1 MGKNKITKL
10 FFLLIFL
17 PFFSS
22 SLTNKNIAQVINDY
36 NTYYFTEPSN
46 YTEFDVFQEGN
57 ININKTVISYNYQI
71 SIKNKSELGKI
82 FFDYQSDFGYL
93 NISFNK
99 GGKKNTVFQSQEKNN
114 FFILDLNDVLNKES
128 WIGDDFVVMNV
139 QVAFDNIQPNFNF
152 DFSLKASLKKSINI
166 LEINSEHQ
174 ILCKTEK
181 VDKDDDDDEDN
192 KYRCLFVVVN
202 KDNVSNIEENEKN
215 LLLFPFIN
223 ENIDD
228 LNLNIYADYINK
240 TIYDNFDNESLSQ
253 LIPNNNSQY
262 KNKIINKTTNFIR
275 IENITHEKYL
285 YVSIETNK
293 ETLLEI
299 LSQEISENKN
309 AYELTNPKK
318 IQTISIN
325 GLNASI
331 SLDFTKSDIS
341 EYSILLTTV
350 YGKSTIY
357 FEDNPNEKYTADVRE
372 NSLFLSLDS
381 KKGKLILEKI
391 DEGHVFYITVLDKE
405 KNVINELIYSRAS
418 RFSFNNIPEQML
430 FYENIPVNN
439 DSVNINFQLYNI
451 LQINNTF
458 NICVAL
464 LSKEEM
470 QEIKYNISK
479 INNMTFIAE
488 GQLSPISLSSNIHLN
503 HDLNNENKSNVL
515 IILQPT
521 FDTSN
526 KKMILGISLT
536 KVNSLIY
543 PSERIY
549 YYGELNKYD
558 RVTYKLEGNEKYH
571 LMRLELGH
579 NSGDINWSVKRTY
592 EEKNYTMNDTDLS
605 FVIEYWHN
613 GRELLTMYIENGE
626 DIYLTIFKKQN
637 IRRNKNIS
645 YNYVFKYINAGK
657 NGDFKNYVVK
667 QDNLI
672 YNEDDKAI
680 KIYEFWN
687 VHPKNVIMSY
697 YMRAIQYDN
706 YVTSETLNSISL
718 IESKGSFLTDKAYIT
733 DEETSENLVEFY
745 LRNSLNAMKSYF
757 LNCYIAVIEDNN
769 NIELLSYEGTFI
781 EGQTIHK
788 PKIGLI
794 IAALCIAGIVFI
806 ILVIRFIHHCTCAEN
821 YYTVRKRSNYRYNY
835 DYLI

>member
-114 FFILDLNDVLNKES
+114 FFILDLNDVLNNES
-128 WIGDDFVVMNV
+128 WNGDDFVVMNV

-152 DFSLKASLKKSINI
+152 DFSLKASLKKSVNI

-181 VDKDDDDDEDN
+181 VDKDDDEDN
-192 KYRCLFVVVN
+192 KYRCLFVVIN
-202 KDNVSNIEENEKN
+202 KDNITNSEENEKN

-405 KNVINELIYSRAS
+405 KSVINELIYSRAS

-470 QEIKYNISK
+470 QEIKYNITK

-488 GQLSPISLSSNIHLN
+488 GQLSPITLSSNIHLN
-503 HDLNNENKSNVL
+503 HDLNNENKSYVL

-526 KKMILGISLT
+526 KKMIIGISLT

-687 VHPKNVIMSY
+687 EHPKNVIMSY
-697 YMRAIQYDN
+697 YMRTIQYDN

-781 EGQTIHK
+781 EGQTFPK
-788 PKIGLI
+788 PIIGLI

>member
-99 GGKKNTVFQSQEKNN
+99 GGKKNTVFRAQEKNN
-114 FFILDLNDVLNKES
+114 FFILDLNDILNNES
-128 WIGDDFVVMNV
+128 LIGDDFVVMNV

-152 DFSLKASLKKSINI
+152 DFSLKASLKKSVNI

-181 VDKDDDDDEDN
+181 VDKDDDEDN

-202 KDNVSNIEENEKN
+202 KDNITNSEENEKN

-405 KNVINELIYSRAS
+405 KSVINELIYSRAS

-503 HDLNNENKSNVL
+503 HDLNNENKSNVFIL
-515 IILQPT
+515 LQPT
-521 FDTSN
+521 FGTSN

-687 VHPKNVIMSY
+687 VHPKNVKMSY

-718 IESKGSFLTDKAYIT
+718 IESKGSFLTDQAYIT
-733 DEETSENLVEFY
+733 DEETSENIVEFY

-781 EGQTIHK
+781 EGQTIPK
-788 PKIGLI
+788 PIIGLI

-821 YYTVRKRSNYRYNY
+821 YYTVRKRSNYKYNY

>member
-114 FFILDLNDVLNKES
+114 FFILDLNDVLNNES

-181 VDKDDDDDEDN
+181 VDKDDDEDN

-202 KDNVSNIEENEKN
+202 KDNITNSEENEKN

-405 KNVINELIYSRAS
+405 KSVINELIYSRAS

-503 HDLNNENKSNVL
+503 HDLNNENKSNVF

-687 VHPKNVIMSY
+687 VHPKNVKMSY

-781 EGQTIHK
+781 EGQTIPK
-788 PKIGLI
+788 PIIGLI

>member
-114 FFILDLNDVLNKES
+114 FFILDLNDVLNNES
-128 WIGDDFVVMNV
+128 WIGDDFIVMNV

-181 VDKDDDDDEDN
+181 VDKDDDEDN

-202 KDNVSNIEENEKN
+202 KDNITNSEENEKN

-405 KNVINELIYSRAS
+405 KSVINELIYSRAS

-503 HDLNNENKSNVL
+503 HDLNNENKSNVF

-781 EGQTIHK
+781 EGQTIPK
-788 PKIGLI
+788 PIIGLI

>member
-99 GGKKNTVFQSQEKNN
+99 GGKKNTIFQSQEKNN
-114 FFILDLNDVLNKES
+114 FFILDLNDVLNNES
-128 WIGDDFVVMNV
+128 WIGDYFVVMNV
-139 QVAFDNIQPNFNF
+139 QIAFDNIQPNFNF
-152 DFSLKASLKKSINI
+152 DFSLKASLKKSVNI

-181 VDKDDDDDEDN
+181 VDKDDDEDN

-240 TIYDNFDNESLSQ
+240 TIYDNFDNETLSQ

-405 KNVINELIYSRAS
+405 KSVINELIYSRAS

-488 GQLSPISLSSNIHLN
+488 GQLSPISLSANIHLN
-503 HDLNNENKSNVL
+503 HDLNNENKSNVF

-645 YNYVFKYINAGK
+645 YNYIFKYINAGK

-687 VHPKNVIMSY
+687 VHPKNVKMSY

-706 YVTSETLNSISL
+706 YLTSETLNSISL

-781 EGQTIHK
+781 EGQTIPK
-788 PKIGLI
+788 PIIGLI
-794 IAALCIAGIVFI
+794 IAALCIAGVVFI

>member
-22 SLTNKNIAQVINDY
+22 SLTNKNIAQVLNDY

-114 FFILDLNDVLNKES
+114 FFILDLNDVLNNES
-128 WIGDDFVVMNV
+128 WIGDGFVVMNV

-152 DFSLKASLKKSINI
+152 DFSLKASLKKSVNI

-181 VDKDDDDDEDN
+181 VDKDDDEDN
-192 KYRCLFVVVN
+192 KYRCLFVVIN
-202 KDNVSNIEENEKN
+202 KDNITNSEENEKN

-405 KNVINELIYSRAS
+405 KSVINELIYSRAS

-503 HDLNNENKSNVL
+503 HDLNNENKSYVF

-697 YMRAIQYDN
+697 YMRTIQYDN

-781 EGQTIHK
+781 EGQTIPK
-788 PKIGLI
+788 PIIGLI

>member
-46 YTEFDVFQEGN
+46 YTEFDLFQEGN

-114 FFILDLNDVLNKES
+114 FFILDLNDVLNNES
-128 WIGDDFVVMNV
+128 WIRDDFVVMNV

-181 VDKDDDDDEDN
+181 VDKDDDEDN

-202 KDNVSNIEENEKN
+202 KDNITNSEENEKN

-240 TIYDNFDNESLSQ
+240 TIYDNFDNETLSQ

-405 KNVINELIYSRAS
+405 KSVINELIYSRAS

-488 GQLSPISLSSNIHLN
+488 GQLSPISLSANIHLN
-503 HDLNNENKSNVL
+503 HDLNNENKSNVF

-687 VHPKNVIMSY
+687 VHPKNVKMSY

-781 EGQTIHK
+781 EGQTIPK
-788 PKIGLI
+788 PIIGLI

>member
-114 FFILDLNDVLNKES
+114 FFILDLNDVLNNES
-128 WIGDDFVVMNV
+128 WIGDDFIVMNV

-181 VDKDDDDDEDN
+181 VDKDDDEDN

-240 TIYDNFDNESLSQ
+240 TIYDNFDNETLSQ

-405 KNVINELIYSRAS
+405 KSVINELIYSRAS

-503 HDLNNENKSNVL
+503 HDLNNENKSYVF

-579 NSGDINWSVKRTY
+579 NSGDINWSVKRAY

-687 VHPKNVIMSY
+687 VHPKNVKMSY

-718 IESKGSFLTDKAYIT
+718 IESKGSFLTDQAYIT

-745 LRNSLNAMKSYF
+745 LRNSLNAMKGYF

-781 EGQTIHK
+781 EGQTIPK
-788 PKIGLI
+788 PIIGLI

-835 DYLI
+835 DYLV

>member
-22 SLTNKNIAQVINDY
+22 SLTNKNIAQVINNY

-114 FFILDLNDVLNKES
+114 FFILDLNDVLNNES
-128 WIGDDFVVMNV
+128 WIRDDFVVMNV

-152 DFSLKASLKKSINI
+152 DFSLKASLKKSVNI

-181 VDKDDDDDEDN
+181 VDKDDDEDN

-202 KDNVSNIEENEKN
+202 KDNITNSEENEKN

-341 EYSILLTTV
+341 EYSILLITV

-405 KNVINELIYSRAS
+405 KSVINELIYSRAS

-430 FYENIPVNN
+430 FYENMPVNN

-488 GQLSPISLSSNIHLN
+488 GQLSPISLSANIHLN
-503 HDLNNENKSNVL
+503 HDLNNENKSNVF

-697 YMRAIQYDN
+697 YMRTIQYDN

-718 IESKGSFLTDKAYIT
+718 IESKGSFLTDQAYIT

-745 LRNSLNAMKSYF
+745 LRNSLNTMKSYF

-781 EGQTIHK
+781 EGQTIPK
-788 PKIGLI
+788 PIIGLI

>member
-181 VDKDDDDDEDN
+181 VDKDDDEDN

-202 KDNVSNIEENEKN
+202 KDNITNSEENEKN

-318 IQTISIN
+318 IQTFSIN

-405 KNVINELIYSRAS
+405 KSVINELIYSRAS

-503 HDLNNENKSNVL
+503 HDLNNENKSNVF

-697 YMRAIQYDN
+697 YMRTIQYDN

-781 EGQTIHK
+781 EGQTIPK
-788 PKIGLI
+788 PIIGLI

>member
-114 FFILDLNDVLNKES
+114 FFILDLNDVLNNES
-128 WIGDDFVVMNV
+128 LIGDDFVVMNV

-181 VDKDDDDDEDN
+181 VDKDDDEDN

-202 KDNVSNIEENEKN
+202 KDNITNSEENEKN

-405 KNVINELIYSRAS
+405 KSVINELIYSRAS

-503 HDLNNENKSNVL
+503 HDLNNENKSNVF

-697 YMRAIQYDN
+697 YMRTIQYDN

>member
-114 FFILDLNDVLNKES
+114 FFILDLNDVLNNES
-128 WIGDDFVVMNV
+128 WIRDDFVVMNV

-181 VDKDDDDDEDN
+181 VDKDDDEDN

-202 KDNVSNIEENEKN
+202 KDNITNSEENEKN

-405 KNVINELIYSRAS
+405 KSVINELIYSRAS

-488 GQLSPISLSSNIHLN
+488 GQLSPISLSANIHLN
-503 HDLNNENKSNVL
+503 HDLNNENKSNVF

-579 NSGDINWSVKRTY
+579 NSGDINWSVKRAY

-645 YNYVFKYINAGK
+645 YNYAFKYINAGK

-680 KIYEFWN
+680 KIYEFWK
-687 VHPKNVIMSY
+687 VHPKNVIVSY
-697 YMRAIQYDN
+697 YMRTIQYDN

-781 EGQTIHK
+781 EGQTIPK
-788 PKIGLI
+788 PIIGLI

>member
-114 FFILDLNDVLNKES
+114 FFILDLNDVLNNES
-128 WIGDDFVVMNV
+128 WIRDDFVAMNV

-152 DFSLKASLKKSINI
+152 DFSLKASLKKSVNI

-181 VDKDDDDDEDN
+181 VDKDDDEDN

-202 KDNVSNIEENEKN
+202 KDNITNSEENEKN

-341 EYSILLTTV
+341 EYSILLITV

-405 KNVINELIYSRAS
+405 KSVINELIYSRAS

-488 GQLSPISLSSNIHLN
+488 GQLSPISLSANIHLN
-503 HDLNNENKSNVL
+503 HDLNNENKSNVF

-687 VHPKNVIMSY
+687 VHPKNVKMSY

-781 EGQTIHK
+781 EGQTIPK
-788 PKIGLI
+788 PIIGLI

>member
-114 FFILDLNDVLNKES
+114 FFILDLNDVLNNES
-128 WIGDDFVVMNV
+128 WIRDDFVVMNV

-181 VDKDDDDDEDN
+181 VDKDDDEDN

-202 KDNVSNIEENEKN
+202 KDNITNSEENEKN

-405 KNVINELIYSRAS
+405 KSVINELIYSRAS

-503 HDLNNENKSNVL
+503 HDLNNENKSNVF

-579 NSGDINWSVKRTY
+579 NSGDINWSVKRAY

-781 EGQTIHK
+781 EGQTIPK
-788 PKIGLI
+788 PIIGLI

>member
-99 GGKKNTVFQSQEKNN
+99 GGKKNTVFQSQKKNN
-114 FFILDLNDVLNKES
+114 FFILDLNDVLNNES

-152 DFSLKASLKKSINI
+152 DFSLKASLKKSVNI

-181 VDKDDDDDEDN
+181 VDKDDDEDN

-202 KDNVSNIEENEKN
+202 KDNITNSEENEKN

-341 EYSILLTTV
+341 EYSILLITV

-357 FEDNPNEKYTADVRE
+357 FEDNPNEKYTANVRE

-405 KNVINELIYSRAS
+405 KSVINELIYSRAS

-470 QEIKYNISK
+470 QEIKYNITK

-488 GQLSPISLSSNIHLN
+488 GQLSPITLSSNIHLN
-503 HDLNNENKSNVL
+503 HDLNNENKSYVL

-687 VHPKNVIMSY
+687 EHPKNVIMSY

-781 EGQTIHK
+781 EGQTFPK
-788 PKIGLI
+788 PIIGLI

>member
-114 FFILDLNDVLNKES
+114 FFILDLNDVLNNES
-128 WIGDDFVVMNV
+128 WIRDDFVVMNV

-181 VDKDDDDDEDN
+181 VDKDDDGDN

-202 KDNVSNIEENEKN
+202 KDNITNSEENEKN

-405 KNVINELIYSRAS
+405 KSVINELIYSRAS

-488 GQLSPISLSSNIHLN
+488 GQLSPISLSANIHLN
-503 HDLNNENKSNVL
+503 HDLNNENKSNVF

-687 VHPKNVIMSY
+687 VHPKNVKMSY

-781 EGQTIHK
+781 EGQTIPK
-788 PKIGLI
+788 PIIGLI

>member
-114 FFILDLNDVLNKES
+114 FFILDLNDVLNNES
-128 WIGDDFVVMNV
+128 WIRDDFVVMNV

-181 VDKDDDDDEDN
+181 VDKDDDEDN

-202 KDNVSNIEENEKN
+202 KDNITNSEENEKN

-405 KNVINELIYSRAS
+405 KSVINELIYSRAS

-503 HDLNNENKSNVL
+503 HDLNNENKSNVF

-697 YMRAIQYDN
+697 YMRTIQYDN

-781 EGQTIHK
+781 EGQTIPK
-788 PKIGLI
+788 PIIGLI

>member
-114 FFILDLNDVLNKES
+114 FFILDLNDVLNNES

-181 VDKDDDDDEDN
+181 VDKDDDEDN

-202 KDNVSNIEENEKN
+202 KDNITNSEENEKN

-405 KNVINELIYSRAS
+405 KSVINELIYSRAS

-488 GQLSPISLSSNIHLN
+488 GQLSPISLSANIHLN
-503 HDLNNENKSNVL
+503 HDLNNENKSNVF

-697 YMRAIQYDN
+697 YMRTIQYDN

-821 YYTVRKRSNYRYNY
+821 YYTVRKKSNYRYNY

>member
-22 SLTNKNIAQVINDY
+22 SLTNQNIAQVINDY

-114 FFILDLNDVLNKES
+114 FFILDLNDVLNNES
-128 WIGDDFVVMNV
+128 WIRDDFVVMNV

-181 VDKDDDDDEDN
+181 VDKDDDEDN

-202 KDNVSNIEENEKN
+202 KDNITNSEENEKN

-405 KNVINELIYSRAS
+405 KSVINELIYSRAS

-503 HDLNNENKSNVL
+503 HDLNNENKSNVF

-645 YNYVFKYINAGK
+645 YNYAFKYINAGK

-697 YMRAIQYDN
+697 YMRTIQYDN

-781 EGQTIHK
+781 EGQTIPK
-788 PKIGLI
+788 PIIGLI

>member
-114 FFILDLNDVLNKES
+114 FFILDLNDVLNNES
-128 WIGDDFVVMNV
+128 WNGDDFVVMNV

-181 VDKDDDDDEDN
+181 VDKDDDEDN

-202 KDNVSNIEENEKN
+202 KDNITNSEENEKN

-341 EYSILLTTV
+341 EYSILLITV

-405 KNVINELIYSRAS
+405 KSVINELIYSRAS

-503 HDLNNENKSNVL
+503 HDLNNENKSNVF

-697 YMRAIQYDN
+697 YMRTIQYDN

-781 EGQTIHK
+781 EGQTIPK
-788 PKIGLI
+788 PIIGLI

>member
-114 FFILDLNDVLNKES
+114 FFILDLNDVLNNES
-128 WIGDDFVVMNV
+128 WIRDDFVVMNV

-181 VDKDDDDDEDN
+181 VDKDDDEDN

-202 KDNVSNIEENEKN
+202 KDNITNSEENEKN

-405 KNVINELIYSRAS
+405 KSVINELIYSRAS

-458 NICVAL
+458 NVCVAL
-464 LSKEEM
+464 LSKEEI

-488 GQLSPISLSSNIHLN
+488 GQLSPISLSANIHLN
-503 HDLNNENKSNVL
+503 HDLNNENKSNVF

-697 YMRAIQYDN
+697 YMRTIQYDN

-781 EGQTIHK
+781 EGQTIPK
-788 PKIGLI
+788 PIIGLI

-821 YYTVRKRSNYRYNY
+821 YYTVRKRSNYKYNY

>member
-114 FFILDLNDVLNKES
+114 FFILDLNDVLNNES
-128 WIGDDFVVMNV
+128 WIGDGFVVMNV

-181 VDKDDDDDEDN
+181 VDKDDDEDN

-202 KDNVSNIEENEKN
+202 KDNITNSEENEKN

-341 EYSILLTTV
+341 EYSILLITV

-405 KNVINELIYSRAS
+405 KSVINELIYSRAS

-503 HDLNNENKSNVL
+503 HDLNNENKSNVF

-697 YMRAIQYDN
+697 YMRTIQYDN

-781 EGQTIHK
+781 EGQTIPK
-788 PKIGLI
+788 PIIGLI

>member
-114 FFILDLNDVLNKES
+114 FFILDLNDVLNNES

-181 VDKDDDDDEDN
+181 VDKDDDEDN

-202 KDNVSNIEENEKN
+202 KDNITNSEENEKN

-341 EYSILLTTV
+341 EYSILLITV

-405 KNVINELIYSRAS
+405 KSVINELIYSRAS

-503 HDLNNENKSNVL
+503 HDLNNENKSNVF

-697 YMRAIQYDN
+697 YMRTIQYDN

-781 EGQTIHK
+781 EGQTIPK
-788 PKIGLI
+788 PIIGLI

-821 YYTVRKRSNYRYNY
+821 YYTVRKKSNYRYNY

>member
-114 FFILDLNDVLNKES
+114 FFILDLNDVLNNES
-128 WIGDDFVVMNV
+128 WIRDDFVVMNV

-181 VDKDDDDDEDN
+181 VDKDDDEDN

-202 KDNVSNIEENEKN
+202 KDNITNSEENEKN

-405 KNVINELIYSRAS
+405 KSVINELIYSRAS

-488 GQLSPISLSSNIHLN
+488 GQLSPISLSANIHLN
-503 HDLNNENKSNVL
+503 HDLNNENKSNVF

-579 NSGDINWSVKRTY
+579 NSGDINWSVKRAY

-645 YNYVFKYINAGK
+645 YNYAFKYINAGK

-687 VHPKNVIMSY
+687 VHPKNVKMSY
-697 YMRAIQYDN
+697 YMRAIQYVN

-745 LRNSLNAMKSYF
+745 LRNSLNTMKGYF

-781 EGQTIHK
+781 EGQTIPK
-788 PKIGLI
+788 PIIGLI

-821 YYTVRKRSNYRYNY
+821 YYTVRKKSNYRYNY

>member
-114 FFILDLNDVLNKES
+114 FFILDLNDVLNNES

-152 DFSLKASLKKSINI
+152 DFSLKASLKKSVNI

-181 VDKDDDDDEDN
+181 VDKDDDEDN

-202 KDNVSNIEENEKN
+202 KDNITNSEENEKN

-405 KNVINELIYSRAS
+405 KSVINELIYSRAS

-503 HDLNNENKSNVL
+503 HDLNNENKSNVF

-781 EGQTIHK
+781 EGQTIPK
-788 PKIGLI
+788 PIIGLI

-821 YYTVRKRSNYRYNY
+821 YYTVRKKSNYRYNY

>member
-114 FFILDLNDVLNKES
+114 FFILDLNDVLNNES
-128 WIGDDFVVMNV
+128 WIRDDFVVMNV

-181 VDKDDDDDEDN
+181 VDKDDDEDN

-202 KDNVSNIEENEKN
+202 KDNITNSEENENN

-405 KNVINELIYSRAS
+405 KSVINELIYSRAS

-503 HDLNNENKSNVL
+503 HDLNNENKSNVF

-687 VHPKNVIMSY
+687 VHPKNVKMSY

-718 IESKGSFLTDKAYIT
+718 IESKGSFLTDQAYIT

-745 LRNSLNAMKSYF
+745 LRNSLDSMKSYF

-781 EGQTIHK
+781 EGQTIPK
-788 PKIGLI
+788 PIIGLI

>member
-99 GGKKNTVFQSQEKNN
+99 GGKKNTIFQSQEKNN
-114 FFILDLNDVLNKES
+114 FFILDLNDVLNNES
-128 WIGDDFVVMNV
+128 WIGDYFVVMNV
-139 QVAFDNIQPNFNF
+139 QIAFDNIQPNFNF
-152 DFSLKASLKKSINI
+152 DFSLKASLKKSVNI

-181 VDKDDDDDEDN
+181 VDKDDDEDN

-240 TIYDNFDNESLSQ
+240 TIYDNFDNETLSQ

-405 KNVINELIYSRAS
+405 KSVINELIYSRAS

-488 GQLSPISLSSNIHLN
+488 GQLSPISLSANIHLN
-503 HDLNNENKSNVL
+503 HDLNNENKSNVF

-645 YNYVFKYINAGK
+645 YNYIFKYINAGK

-697 YMRAIQYDN
+697 YMRTIQYDN

-781 EGQTIHK
+781 EGQTIPK
-788 PKIGLI
+788 PIIGLI

>member
-36 NTYYFTEPSN
+36 NTYCFTEPSN

-114 FFILDLNDVLNKES
+114 FFILDLNDVLNNES

-181 VDKDDDDDEDN
+181 VDKNDDEDN

-202 KDNVSNIEENEKN
+202 KDNITNSEENEKN

-275 IENITHEKYL
+275 IENIIHEKYL

-391 DEGHVFYITVLDKE
+391 DEGHVFYITVLVKE
-405 KNVINELIYSRAS
+405 KSVINELIYSRAS

-488 GQLSPISLSSNIHLN
+488 GQLSPISLSANIHLN
-503 HDLNNENKSNVL
+503 HDLNNENKSNVFIL
-515 IILQPT
+515 LQPT
-521 FDTSN
+521 FGTSN

-645 YNYVFKYINAGK
+645 YNYAFKYINAGK

-687 VHPKNVIMSY
+687 VHPKNVKMSY
-697 YMRAIQYDN
+697 YMRAIQYVN

-718 IESKGSFLTDKAYIT
+718 IESKGSFLTDQAYIT

-745 LRNSLNAMKSYF
+745 LRNSLNTMKGYF

-781 EGQTIHK
+781 EGQTIPK
-788 PKIGLI
+788 PIIGLI

>member
-114 FFILDLNDVLNKES
+114 FFILDLNDVLNNES
-128 WIGDDFVVMNV
+128 WNGDDFVVMNV

-181 VDKDDDDDEDN
+181 VDKDDDEDN

-202 KDNVSNIEENEKN
+202 KDNITNSEENEKN

-405 KNVINELIYSRAS
+405 KSVINELIYSRAS

-488 GQLSPISLSSNIHLN
+488 GQLSPISLSANIHLN
-503 HDLNNENKSNVL
+503 HDLNNENKSNVF

-536 KVNSLIY
+536 KVNSLLY

-687 VHPKNVIMSY
+687 VHPKNVKMSY

-718 IESKGSFLTDKAYIT
+718 IESKGSFLTDQAYIT

-745 LRNSLNAMKSYF
+745 LRNSLDSMKSYF

-781 EGQTIHK
+781 EGQTIPK
-788 PKIGLI
+788 PIIGLI

>member
-114 FFILDLNDVLNKES
+114 FFILDLNDVLNNES
-128 WIGDDFVVMNV
+128 WIRDDFVVMNV

-181 VDKDDDDDEDN
+181 VDKDDDEDN

-202 KDNVSNIEENEKN
+202 KDNITNSEENEKN

-405 KNVINELIYSRAS
+405 KSVINELIYSRAS

-503 HDLNNENKSNVL
+503 HDLNNENKSNVF

-697 YMRAIQYDN
+697 YMRTIQYDN

-781 EGQTIHK
+781 EGQTIPK
-788 PKIGLI
+788 PIIGLI
-794 IAALCIAGIVFI
+794 VAALCIAGIVFI

>member
-114 FFILDLNDVLNKES
+114 FFILDLNDVLNNES
-128 WIGDDFVVMNV
+128 WIRDDFVVMNV

-181 VDKDDDDDEDN
+181 VDKDDDEDN

-202 KDNVSNIEENEKN
+202 KDNITNSEENEKN

-341 EYSILLTTV
+341 EYSILLITV

-405 KNVINELIYSRAS
+405 KSVINELIYSRAS

-488 GQLSPISLSSNIHLN
+488 GQLSPISLSANIHLN
-503 HDLNNENKSNVL
+503 HDLNNENKSNVFIL
-515 IILQPT
+515 LQPT

-697 YMRAIQYDN
+697 YMRTIQYDN

-781 EGQTIHK
+781 EGQTIPK
-788 PKIGLI
+788 PIIGLI

>member
-114 FFILDLNDVLNKES
+114 FFILDLNDVLNNES
-128 WIGDDFVVMNV
+128 WIRDDFVVMNV

-181 VDKDDDDDEDN
+181 VDKDDDEDN

-202 KDNVSNIEENEKN
+202 KDNITNSEENEKN

-341 EYSILLTTV
+341 EYSILLITV

-405 KNVINELIYSRAS
+405 KSVINELIYSRAS

-503 HDLNNENKSNVL
+503 HDLNNENKSNVF

-579 NSGDINWSVKRTY
+579 NSGDINWSVKRTF

-697 YMRAIQYDN
+697 YMRTIQYDN

-781 EGQTIHK
+781 EGQTIPK
-788 PKIGLI
+788 PIIGLI

>member
-46 YTEFDVFQEGN
+46 YTEFDLFQEGN

-114 FFILDLNDVLNKES
+114 FFILDLNDVLNNES
-128 WIGDDFVVMNV
+128 WIGDGFVVMNV

-152 DFSLKASLKKSINI
+152 DFSLKASLKKSVNI

-181 VDKDDDDDEDN
+181 VDKDDDEDN

-202 KDNVSNIEENEKN
+202 KDNITNSEENEKN

-240 TIYDNFDNESLSQ
+240 TIYDNFDNETLSQ

-405 KNVINELIYSRAS
+405 KSVINELIYSRAS

-503 HDLNNENKSNVL
+503 HDLNNENKSNVF

-579 NSGDINWSVKRTY
+579 NSGDINWSVKRTF

-687 VHPKNVIMSY
+687 VHPKNVKMSY

-781 EGQTIHK
+781 EGQTIPK
-788 PKIGLI
+788 PIIGLI

>member
-114 FFILDLNDVLNKES
+114 FFILDLNDVLNNES

-152 DFSLKASLKKSINI
+152 DFSLKASLKKSVNI

-181 VDKDDDDDEDN
+181 VDKDDDEDN

-202 KDNVSNIEENEKN
+202 KDNITNSEENEKN

-341 EYSILLTTV
+341 EYSILLITV

-405 KNVINELIYSRAS
+405 KSVINELIYSRAS

-488 GQLSPISLSSNIHLN
+488 GQLSPISLSANIHLN
-503 HDLNNENKSNVL
+503 HDLNNENKSNVF

-521 FDTSN
+521 FGTSN

-697 YMRAIQYDN
+697 YMRTIQYDN

-718 IESKGSFLTDKAYIT
+718 IESKGSFLTDQAYIT

-745 LRNSLNAMKSYF
+745 LRNSLNTMKSYF

-781 EGQTIHK
+781 EGQTIPK
-788 PKIGLI
+788 PIIGLI

-821 YYTVRKRSNYRYNY
+821 YYTVRKKSNYRYNY

>member
-114 FFILDLNDVLNKES
+114 FFILDLNDVLNNES
-128 WIGDDFVVMNV
+128 WIRDDFVVMNV

-181 VDKDDDDDEDN
+181 VDMDDDEDN

-341 EYSILLTTV
+341 EYSILLITV

-405 KNVINELIYSRAS
+405 KSVINELIYSRAS

-503 HDLNNENKSNVL
+503 HDLNNENKSNVF

-687 VHPKNVIMSY
+687 EHPKNVIMSY
-697 YMRAIQYDN
+697 YMRTIQYDN

-718 IESKGSFLTDKAYIT
+718 IESKGSFLTDQAYIT

-781 EGQTIHK
+781 EGQTIPK
-788 PKIGLI
+788 PIIGLI

>member
-114 FFILDLNDVLNKES
+114 FFILDLNDVLNNES
-128 WIGDDFVVMNV
+128 WIRDDFVVMNV

-181 VDKDDDDDEDN
+181 VDKDDDEDN

-202 KDNVSNIEENEKN
+202 KDNITNSEENEKN

-405 KNVINELIYSRAS
+405 KSVINELIYSRAS

-503 HDLNNENKSNVL
+503 HDLNNENKSNVFIL
-515 IILQPT
+515 LQPT
-521 FDTSN
+521 FGTSN

-680 KIYEFWN
+680 KIYEFWK

-697 YMRAIQYDN
+697 YMRTIQYDN

-781 EGQTIHK
+781 EGQTIPK
-788 PKIGLI
+788 PIIGLI

>member
-22 SLTNKNIAQVINDY
+22 SLTNQNIAQVINDY

-152 DFSLKASLKKSINI
+152 DFSLKASLKKSVNI

-181 VDKDDDDDEDN
+181 VDKDDDEDN

-202 KDNVSNIEENEKN
+202 KDNITNSEENEKN

-293 ETLLEI
+293 EILLEI

-405 KNVINELIYSRAS
+405 KSVINELIYSRAS

-503 HDLNNENKSNVL
+503 HDLNNENKSNVF

-579 NSGDINWSVKRTY
+579 NSGDINWSVKRTF

-687 VHPKNVIMSY
+687 VHPKNVKMSY

-781 EGQTIHK
+781 EGQTIPK
-788 PKIGLI
+788 PIIGLI

>member
-114 FFILDLNDVLNKES
+114 FFILDLNDVLNNES
-128 WIGDDFVVMNV
+128 WIRDDFVVMNV

-181 VDKDDDDDEDN
+181 VDKDDDEDN

-202 KDNVSNIEENEKN
+202 KDNITNSEENEKN

-405 KNVINELIYSRAS
+405 KSVINELIYSRAS

-488 GQLSPISLSSNIHLN
+488 GQLSPISLSANIHLN
-503 HDLNNENKSNVL
+503 HDLNNENKSNVF

-687 VHPKNVIMSY
+687 EHPKNVIMSY
-697 YMRAIQYDN
+697 YMRTIQYDN

-781 EGQTIHK
+781 EGQTIPK
-788 PKIGLI
+788 PIIGLI

>member
-17 PFFSS
+17 PFFST

-114 FFILDLNDVLNKES
+114 FFILDLNDVLNNES
-128 WIGDDFVVMNV
+128 WIGDGFVVMNV

-152 DFSLKASLKKSINI
+152 DFSLKASLKKSVNI

-181 VDKDDDDDEDN
+181 VDKDDDEDN
-192 KYRCLFVVVN
+192 KYRCLFVVIN
-202 KDNVSNIEENEKN
+202 KDNITNSEENEKN

-318 IQTISIN
+318 IQTFSIN

-405 KNVINELIYSRAS
+405 KSVINELIYSRAS

-488 GQLSPISLSSNIHLN
+488 GQLSPISLSANIHLN
-503 HDLNNENKSNVL
+503 HDLNNENKSNVFIL
-515 IILQPT
+515 LQPN
-521 FDTSN
+521 FGTSN

-745 LRNSLNAMKSYF
+745 LRNSLNAMESYF

-781 EGQTIHK
+781 EGQTIPK
-788 PKIGLI
+788 PIIGLI